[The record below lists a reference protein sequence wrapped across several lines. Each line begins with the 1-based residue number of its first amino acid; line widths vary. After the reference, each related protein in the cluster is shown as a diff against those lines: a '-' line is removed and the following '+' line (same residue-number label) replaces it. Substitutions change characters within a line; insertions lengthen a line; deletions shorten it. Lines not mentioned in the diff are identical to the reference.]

1 MNILECVH
9 HVEMLLGGR
18 LPPRKQMQVLARW
31 RAGESPEDI
40 AVELARMDGN
50 DRGVGVE
57 RRSGEAR
64 RHQAMH

>member
-1 MNILECVH
+1 VNILECVH

-40 AVELARMDGN
+40 AVELARMDG
-50 DRGVGVE
+50 DGRSVGVE
-57 RRSGEAR
+57 RRSGEVKG
-64 RHQAMH
+64 HHAMH